1 MTERACGR
9 RPCRVLTPCVQLVA
23 SRYAGEQPDPGA
35 SKMTVYRLH
44 LRRPPEYRTMRR
56 PPQTAGQII
65 FRMKEL
71 GKISQK
77 SVASDQV
84 SMIEIDDGAA
94 GQRIDNFLLR
104 VCKGVPKSHIYRI
117 LRSGEVRV
125 NKGRVDAQYR
135 LEHGDLV
142 RVPPIRIAQ
151 GTEASTHAAVPAAH
165 FDILFEDDHMLV
177 IDKPAGV
184 AVHGGSGVAFGVIE
198 QMREARPQAKFLE
211 LVHRL
216 DRETSGVLML
226 AKKRA
231 ALVGLHEQIRE
242 NKMDKRY
249 YACVHGEW
257 ASDWGRRRAVKEPL
271 HKYLTADGERRVRVQ
286 ADGRASHTVFNLV
299 NRWPEYALLEAELK
313 TGRTHQIRVHLAH
326 LDLPI
331 VGDAKYGDFA
341 LNKELA
347 RTNARPGLKR
357 MFLHAYRL
365 KLTHPVTGAVL
376 QFEAPLPA
384 ECRRFIDQLN
394 ELNKGSNP
402 ETDTHG

>member
-1 MTERACGR
+1 
-9 RPCRVLTPCVQLVA
+9 
-23 SRYAGEQPDPGA
+23 
-35 SKMTVYRLH
+35 
-44 LRRPPEYRTMRR
+44 
-56 PPQTAGQII
+56 
-65 FRMKEL
+65 MKGL
-71 GKISQK
+71 GKTSQNQ
-77 SVASDQV
+77 VASDQV
-84 SMIEIDDGAA
+84 SFVEVDEGSA

-125 NKGRVDAQYR
+125 NKGRIDAQYR
-135 LEHGDLV
+135 LAEGDVV
-142 RVPPIRIAQ
+142 RVPPIR
-151 GTEASTHAAVPAAH
+151 TASADAAAAPVPPGQ
-165 FDILFEDDHMLV
+165 FPVLYEDDAMLV

-198 QMREARPQAKFLE
+198 QLREGRPHGKFLE

-231 ALVGLHEQIRE
+231 ALVGLHEQIRD

-249 YACVHGEW
+249 YAGVHGDW

-271 HKYLTADGERRVRVQ
+271 HKFLTPEGERRVRVQ
-286 ADGRASHTVFNLV
+286 PDGLPSHTVFNLV
-299 NRWPEYALLEAELK
+299 ERWPGYALLEAELK

-326 LDLPI
+326 LGLPI

-341 LNKELA
+341 LNKAL
-347 RTNARPGLKR
+347 ARPGANPGIKR

-365 KLTHPVTGAVL
+365 KLAHPITGETL

-384 ECRRFIDQLN
+384 ECRRFV
-394 ELNKGSNP
+394 ELLRAQRDGADAAGAGESAA
-402 ETDTHG
+402 

>member
-1 MTERACGR
+1 
-9 RPCRVLTPCVQLVA
+9 
-23 SRYAGEQPDPGA
+23 
-35 SKMTVYRLH
+35 
-44 LRRPPEYRTMRR
+44 
-56 PPQTAGQII
+56 
-65 FRMKEL
+65 MKEL

-77 SVASDQV
+77 KVASDQV
-84 SMIEIDDGAA
+84 SMIEIDDSAA

-135 LEHGDLV
+135 LAHGDLV
-142 RVPPIRIAQ
+142 RVPPIRIAESQ
-151 GTEASTHAAVPAAH
+151 AAVAPPVPTSAH
-165 FDILFEDDHMLV
+165 FSVLFEDDHLLV

-184 AVHGGSGVAFGVIE
+184 AVHGGSGVAYGVIE
-198 QMREARPQAKFLE
+198 QLRAARPDAKFLE

-231 ALVGLHEQIRE
+231 ALVDLHEQIRE
-242 NKMDKRY
+242 NRMDKRY

-271 HKYLTADGERRVRVQ
+271 HKYLLPDGERRVRVQ
-286 ADGRASHTVFNLV
+286 PDGLPSHTIFNLI
-299 NRWPEYALLEAELK
+299 NRWPGYALLEAELK

-326 LDLPI
+326 LGLPI
-331 VGDAKYGDFA
+331 IGDAKYGDFA
-341 LNKELA
+341 LNKALA
-347 RTNARPGLKR
+347 RANAVPGLKR

-365 KLTHPVTGAVL
+365 KLTHPATRDTL
-376 QFEAPLPA
+376 QFDAPLPA
-384 ECRRFIDQLN
+384 ECKRFVAQLA
-394 ELNKGSNP
+394 ELNGEAAPDNPSNSP
-402 ETDTHG
+402 NNSETATHGPTAI

>member
-1 MTERACGR
+1 
-9 RPCRVLTPCVQLVA
+9 
-23 SRYAGEQPDPGA
+23 
-35 SKMTVYRLH
+35 
-44 LRRPPEYRTMRR
+44 
-56 PPQTAGQII
+56 
-65 FRMKEL
+65 MKEL

-77 SVASDQV
+77 SVAGAVSSDQV
-84 SMIEIDDGAA
+84 SIIEIDDGAA

-135 LEHGDLV
+135 LAYGDLV
-142 RVPPIRIAQ
+142 RVPPIRTAKSD
-151 GTEASTHAAVPAAH
+151 EPVNAPVPSGH
-165 FDILFEDDHMLV
+165 FEILFEDDHMLV

-198 QMREARPQAKFLE
+198 QLRAARPQARFLE

-226 AKKRA
+226 AKKRS
-231 ALVGLHEQIRE
+231 ALVNLHEQIRE
-242 NKMDKRY
+242 NRMDKRY

-271 HKYLTADGERRVRVQ
+271 HKYLLPDGERRVRVQ
-286 ADGRASHTVFNLV
+286 ADGLPSHTIFNLV
-299 NRWPEYALLEAELK
+299 DRWPGYALLEAELK

-326 LDLPI
+326 LGLPI

-341 LNKELA
+341 LNKALA
-347 RTNARPGLKR
+347 RANADPGIKR

-365 KLTHPVTGAVL
+365 KLTHPASGDTL

-384 ECRRFIDQLN
+384 DCKRFVGQLAAMARD
-394 ELNKGSNP
+394 GSEHP
-402 ETDTHG
+402 QPHTETGTHGSTAI